1 MYKQTCQISPSYIM
15 YGKNR
20 LAETVHVSPRLSTD
34 LKNERSRLQTEQNRA
49 KEEQNNR
56 DPHRCTRHPGR
67 QAQPTHL
74 IYERSIQ
81 GAKESC
87 SYGSKLAAVC
97 DFLIRSHCRYLIK
110 HRLTTTTYCTA
121 TKPWTYWGQDRTYTS
136 TDHENELVIASRCC
150 QISVSCMVISACLL
164 IKLWHFGTTQ
174 FLRTVTASNANQPI
188 GGVVVS

>member
-1 MYKQTCQISPSYIM
+1 MALFWAWRICKAIHASKEALFLGVGKRSIELLLDARYHFHLLAGLMYKQTCQISPSYIM

-74 IYERSIQ
+74 IYKDQ
-81 GAKESC
+81 YKEQKNCVLMEASLRRYVTF
-87 SYGSKLAAVC
+87 SSALTAV
-97 DFLIRSHCRYLIK
+97 
-110 HRLTTTTYCTA
+110 T
-121 TKPWTYWGQDRTYTS
+121 
-136 TDHENELVIASRCC
+136 
-150 QISVSCMVISACLL
+150 
-164 IKLWHFGTTQ
+164 
-174 FLRTVTASNANQPI
+174 
-188 GGVVVS
+188 